1 MGPFGAGDI
10 RYSLG
15 EPQLVSN
22 LMLFPIKA
30 SSADPKPRFRTL
42 EEGLADD
49 SVQITEPGGG
59 HSRVGIQNRSGSEVF
74 IIDGE
79 GITGG
84 KQNRIA
90 AASLVIGPRVSKEIP
105 AYCSEHGRWAG
116 SKSFSGSNEI
126 AYPSI
131 RRLNTAS
138 RSSRRTPQSIQ
149 SSIWMEISRK
159 QASLKVHSATQS
171 MQDIYASTRSG
182 ESVLIHAIGSGVGTA
197 ALQLARAMGATT
209 FGTSRTRE
217 KVAGALELGLDAG
230 VVADAAGHWVEEVK
244 RRSRGYGVDVIL
256 DLVGATYI
264 EWNLDV
270 LGNRGRWVVV
280 GVPGG
285 AKGEIDLRR
294 LMAKRATV
302 HGTVLRARP
311 DEEKTALAR
320 EFERPVVPLFERG
333 LLKPVIDRTY
343 SPSQAADAHR
353 RMEANESF
361 GKLMLVWE

>member
-1 MGPFGAGDI
+1 MKVVTI
-10 RYSLG
+10 R
-15 EPQLVSN
+15 
-22 LMLFPIKA
+22 
-30 SSADPKPRFRTL
+30 
-42 EEGLADD
+42 
-49 SVQITEPGGG
+49 EPGGPEVLEMSERPEPPLG
-59 HSRVGIQNRSGSEVF
+59 GDQVRVRVRASGLNRADLIQRKGGYPAPPGVSDDVPGLEYSGTVEEVGEACRLRRPGDRVMGILSGGGYAECLVVPERATIRVPEEVGLTEAGAIPEVF
-74 IIDGE
+74 
-79 GITGG
+79 
-84 KQNRIA
+84 
-90 AASLVIGPRVSKEIP
+90 L
-105 AYCSEHGRWAG
+105 
-116 SKSFSGSNEI
+116 
-126 AYPSI
+126 
-131 RRLNTAS
+131 TAWDALGNLG
-138 RSSRRTPQSIQ
+138 Q
-149 SSIWMEISRK
+149 
-159 QASLKVHSATQS
+159 L
-171 MQDIYASTRSG
+171 RSG

-209 FGTSRTRE
+209 FGTSRTRD

-244 RRSRGYGVDVIL
+244 RRSRGHGVDVIL

-285 AKGEIDLRR
+285 AKGAIDLRR

-320 EFERPVVPLFERG
+320 EFERTVVPLFERG

>member
-105 AYCSEHGRWAG
+105 VYCSEHGRWAG

-131 RRLNTAS
+131 RRLSTAS
-138 RSSRRTPQSIQ
+138 RSSRRTARSIQ

-159 QASLKVHSATQS
+159 QASLKVRSATQS
-171 MQDIYASTRSG
+171 MQDIYASKEKEMEPELLSYLGQEPPPDQVGVLAATQKRILCIDIFYNHPLFGRFSKKLFISCAL
-182 ESVLIHAIGSGVGTA
+182 ESMEDKGRGGGSFDDGRCEEFFHSALAAEPAENPGDDHPESFYKFRAPGMLGVG
-197 ALQLARAMGATT
+197 
-209 FGTSRTRE
+209 
-217 KVAGALELGLDAG
+217 K
-230 VVADAAGHWVEEVK
+230 
-244 RRSRGYGVDVIL
+244 
-256 DLVGATYI
+256 
-264 EWNLDV
+264 
-270 LGNRGRWVVV
+270 
-280 GVPGG
+280 
-285 AKGEIDLRR
+285 
-294 LMAKRATV
+294 
-302 HGTVLRARP
+302 VLRYRRKAVHASFFP
-311 DEEKTALAR
+311 DVK
-320 EFERPVVPLFERG
+320 
-333 LLKPVIDRTY
+333 I
-343 SPSQAADAHR
+343 
-353 RMEANESF
+353 
-361 GKLMLVWE
+361 

>member
-1 MGPFGAGDI
+1 MI
-10 RYSLG
+10 R
-15 EPQLVSN
+15 
-22 LMLFPIKA
+22 
-30 SSADPKPRFRTL
+30 
-42 EEGLADD
+42 
-49 SVQITEPGGG
+49 EPGGPEVLEMG
-59 HSRVGIQNRSGSEVF
+59 ERPVPPLGGDEVKVRVRASGLNRADLIQRRGGYPAPPGVPDDVPGLEYSGTVEEVGEECRLRRPGDRVMGILSGGGYSECLVVPERTTIRVPEELGLTEAGAIPEVF
-74 IIDGE
+74 LTAWDALA
-79 GITGG
+79 
-84 KQNRIA
+84 N
-90 AASLVIGPRVSKEIP
+90 L
-105 AYCSEHGRWAG
+105 GR
-116 SKSFSGSNEI
+116 
-126 AYPSI
+126 
-131 RRLNTAS
+131 L
-138 RSSRRTPQSIQ
+138 
-149 SSIWMEISRK
+149 
-159 QASLKVHSATQS
+159 
-171 MQDIYASTRSG
+171 RSG

-197 ALQLARAMGATT
+197 ALQLARVMGATT

-244 RRSRGYGVDVIL
+244 RRSRGHGVDVIV

-285 AKGEIDLRR
+285 AKGVIDLRQ
-294 LMAKRATV
+294 LMARRGTL

-311 DEEKTALAR
+311 EEEKTALAR
-320 EFERPVVPLFERG
+320 EFERTVVPLFERG

-343 SPSQAADAHR
+343 PPDQAADAHR

>member
-1 MGPFGAGDI
+1 MKVVTI
-10 RYSLG
+10 R
-15 EPQLVSN
+15 
-22 LMLFPIKA
+22 
-30 SSADPKPRFRTL
+30 
-42 EEGLADD
+42 
-49 SVQITEPGGG
+49 EPGGPEVLEMSERPEPPLG
-59 HSRVGIQNRSGSEVF
+59 GDQVRVRVRASGLNRADLIQRKGGYPAPPGASDDVPGLEYSGTVEEVGEACRLRRPGDRVMGILSGGGYAECLVVPERATIRVPEEIGLTEAGAIPEVF
-74 IIDGE
+74 
-79 GITGG
+79 
-84 KQNRIA
+84 
-90 AASLVIGPRVSKEIP
+90 L
-105 AYCSEHGRWAG
+105 
-116 SKSFSGSNEI
+116 
-126 AYPSI
+126 
-131 RRLNTAS
+131 TAWDALGNLG
-138 RSSRRTPQSIQ
+138 Q
-149 SSIWMEISRK
+149 
-159 QASLKVHSATQS
+159 L
-171 MQDIYASTRSG
+171 RSG

-320 EFERPVVPLFERG
+320 AFERTVVPLFERG